1 MPSGAGRSTA
11 KADEASAAAIVL
23 EELARRRLSR
33 QQLAQNA
40 RISLSTLEKALS
52 GRRPFTLATIVRLE
66 QALGISL
73 RQGANGRSVNGGA
86 ATDATAPVAAPTSAR
101 EQAPD
106 ELGSYSRAA
115 VSWIEGA
122 YLTIRPSFGVLGAVY
137 AYCTEIGWDPA
148 RSSLI
153 FRESERLDA
162 AFSQR
167 GVVAVPSFSG
177 HIYLVTNEH
186 GQHRLIVVGRPSING
201 EMHGILTTLQ
211 VGRGAHLMPVSA
223 PIALIPLQRVRAAHF
238 GRIDTT
244 HSAHAEYHALLRRT
258 LEEPFARLLSI

>member
-1 MPSGAGRSTA
+1 MVATIGNGAEHTP
-11 KADEASAAAIVL
+11 AAIVL

-33 QQLAQNA
+33 QQLAEQA

-66 QALGISL
+66 QALGVSL
-73 RQGANGRSVNGGA
+73 RNGAGGA
-86 ATDATAPVAAPTSAR
+86 GTAAAAAAAVP
-101 EQAPD
+101 EMAPD

-122 YLTIRPSFGVLGAVY
+122 YLTIRPSFGDTTAVY
-137 AYCTEIGWDPA
+137 TYCTEIAWDAA
-148 RSSLI
+148 RSSLV

-162 AFSQR
+162 AFSQQ
-167 GVVAVPSFSG
+167 GVVSAPSFSG

-186 GQHRLIVVGRPSING
+186 GQHRLIVVGRPSIGG

-211 VGRGAHLMPVSA
+211 VGRGAHLIPVST
-223 PIALIPLQRVRAAHF
+223 PIALVPLKRIAGPHF
-238 GRIDTT
+238 GRIDRA
-244 HSAHAEYHALLRRT
+244 HSAYAQYRALLKRT
-258 LEEPFARLLSI
+258 LDEPFALLLSI

>member
-1 MPSGAGRSTA
+1 MPSGADHSIAQAEGRSL
-11 KADEASAAAIVL
+11 AAIVL

-33 QQLAQNA
+33 QQLAEQA

-73 RQGANGRSVNGGA
+73 RRRPDGGA
-86 ATDATAPVAAPTSAR
+86 DRGADGKGGAGAGPRAR

-122 YLTIRPSFGVLGAVY
+122 YLTIRPSFGDKTAVF
-137 AYCTEIGWDPA
+137 AYCIEIAWDPA
-148 RSSLI
+148 RSCLV

-162 AFSQR
+162 AFSQQ
-167 GVVAVPSFSG
+167 GVVSAPNFSG

-186 GQHRLIVVGRPSING
+186 GQHRLIVVGRPSISG

-211 VGRGAHLMPVSA
+211 VGRGAHLIPVST
-223 PIALIPLQRVRAAHF
+223 PIALIPLKRMATAHF
-238 GRIDTT
+238 GRIDGA
-244 HSAHAEYHALLRRT
+244 HSAYAQYLALVRRT
-258 LEEPFARLLSI
+258 LEEPFARFLSI

>member
-1 MPSGAGRSTA
+1 MPPGADQIIAKTDGR
-11 KADEASAAAIVL
+11 DPAAIVL

-33 QQLAQNA
+33 QQLAAQA

-73 RQGANGRSVNGGA
+73 RRGADQSADRRGADGTAVPGA
-86 ATDATAPVAAPTSAR
+86 APGVR

-122 YLTIRPSFGVLGAVY
+122 YLTIRPSFSDKTAVY
-137 AYCTEIGWDPA
+137 AYCTEIAWDAA
-148 RSSLI
+148 RSSLV
-153 FRESERLDA
+153 FCESERLDA
-162 AFSQR
+162 AFSQQ
-167 GVVAVPSFSG
+167 GVISAPSFSG

-186 GQHRLIVVGRPSING
+186 GQHRLIIVGRPSISG

-211 VGRGAHLMPVSA
+211 VGRGAHLIPVSA
-223 PIALIPLQRVRAAHF
+223 PIALIPLKRMATVDF
-238 GRIDTT
+238 GRIDQT
-244 HSAHAEYHALLRRT
+244 HGAYTRYRTLLKRT
-258 LEEPFARLLSI
+258 LEEPFALLLSI

>member
-1 MPSGAGRSTA
+1 MGPNMGNGEERTP
-11 KADEASAAAIVL
+11 AAIVL

-33 QQLAQNA
+33 QQLAQQA

-52 GRRPFTLATIVRLE
+52 GRRPFTLATVVRLE

-73 RQGANGRSVNGGA
+73 RNGIPGEKVLARGEPGG
-86 ATDATAPVAAPTSAR
+86 R
-101 EQAPD
+101 ETAPD

-122 YLTIRPSFGVLGAVY
+122 YLTIRPSFGDKTAVY
-137 AYCTEIGWDPA
+137 AYCTEIAWDAA
-148 RSSLI
+148 RSSLV

-162 AFSQR
+162 AFSQQ
-167 GVVAVPSFSG
+167 GVVSAPSFSG

-186 GQHRLIVVGRPSING
+186 GQHRLIVVARPSIGG

-211 VGRGAHLMPVSA
+211 VGRGAHLIPVSA
-223 PIALIPLQRVRAAHF
+223 PIALVPMKRIAGPHF
-238 GRIDTT
+238 GRIDR
-244 HSAHAEYHALLRRT
+244 AHNAYAQYRALLKRT
-258 LEEPFARLLSI
+258 LDEPFALFLAI

>member
-1 MPSGAGRSTA
+1 MPRSGERNMGYMGNGEERMP
-11 KADEASAAAIVL
+11 AAIVL

-33 QQLAQNA
+33 QQLAEQA

-73 RQGANGRSVNGGA
+73 RNGVGGA
-86 ATDATAPVAAPTSAR
+86 GATVARAGAAVP
-101 EQAPD
+101 EMAPD

-122 YLTIRPSFGVLGAVY
+122 YLTIRPSFGDKTAVY
-137 AYCTEIGWDPA
+137 AYCTEIAWDAA
-148 RSSLI
+148 RSSLV

-162 AFSQR
+162 AFSQQ
-167 GVVAVPSFSG
+167 GVVSAPSFSG

-186 GQHRLIVVGRPSING
+186 GQHRLIVVGRPSISG

-211 VGRGAHLMPVSA
+211 VGRGAHLIPVST
-223 PIALIPLQRVRAAHF
+223 PIALVPLKRIAGPHF
-238 GRIDTT
+238 GRIDR
-244 HSAHAEYHALLRRT
+244 AHGAYAQYRALLKRT
-258 LEEPFARLLSI
+258 LDEPFALFLSI

>member
-1 MPSGAGRSTA
+1 MVATIGNGAERTP
-11 KADEASAAAIVL
+11 AAIVL

-33 QQLAQNA
+33 QQLAEQA

-66 QALGISL
+66 QALGVSL
-73 RQGANGRSVNGGA
+73 RNGAGGA
-86 ATDATAPVAAPTSAR
+86 GTAAAAAAAVP
-101 EQAPD
+101 EMAPD

-122 YLTIRPSFGVLGAVY
+122 YLTIRPSFGDKTAVY
-137 AYCTEIGWDPA
+137 TYCTEIAWDAA
-148 RSSLI
+148 RSSLV

-162 AFSQR
+162 AFSQQ
-167 GVVAVPSFSG
+167 GVVSAPSFSG

-186 GQHRLIVVGRPSING
+186 GQHRLIVVGRPSIGG

-211 VGRGAHLMPVSA
+211 VGRGAHLIPVST
-223 PIALIPLQRVRAAHF
+223 PIALVPLKRIAGPHF
-238 GRIDTT
+238 GRIDRA
-244 HSAHAEYHALLRRT
+244 HSAYAQYRALLKRT
-258 LEEPFARLLSI
+258 LDEPFALLLSI

>member
-1 MPSGAGRSTA
+1 MPRGADHNTGKGNGRTP
-11 KADEASAAAIVL
+11 AAIVL

-33 QQLAQNA
+33 SQLAQQA

-73 RQGANGRSVNGGA
+73 RNGTTVARADA
-86 ATDATAPVAAPTSAR
+86 AVP
-101 EQAPD
+101 EMAPD

-122 YLTIRPSFGVLGAVY
+122 YVTIRPSFGDKTAVY
-137 AYCTEIGWDPA
+137 AYCTEIAWDAA
-148 RSSLI
+148 RSSLV
-153 FRESERLDA
+153 FRESQRLDA
-162 AFSQR
+162 AFSQQ
-167 GVVAVPSFSG
+167 GVVSAPSFSG

-186 GQHRLIVVGRPSING
+186 GQHRLIVVGRPSISG

-211 VGRGAHLMPVSA
+211 VGRGAHLIPVST
-223 PIALIPLQRVRAAHF
+223 PIALVPLKRIAGPHF
-238 GRIDTT
+238 GRIDRV
-244 HSAHAEYHALLRRT
+244 HSAYAQYRALLKRT
-258 LEEPFARLLSI
+258 LDEPFALFLSV